1 MRRGNG
7 KSQEERR
14 MIVGIP
20 RERFVD
26 ERRVGLS
33 PAGVRSLVEL
43 GATAYI
49 ESNAGTAAGWSDAE
63 YEQAGGTI
71 AHSPE
76 EVFGRADLL
85 IKVLSPNLAESEM
98 IREDQ
103 IILSYLQLPLARREV
118 FQNLVDRGVTA
129 IGLEN
134 IENENGHP
142 VRRVMSE
149 IAGPLAVLIAADYLS
164 ADRGGRGVLI
174 SGVPGV
180 PPASVGIIG
189 AGVVGTAAAETA
201 LNLGASVVLVDH
213 RVAPLRYALDH
224 FGKRL
229 QTSILNKTN
238 VEKLCQFVDVL
249 ITAVLVED
257 YPTPHVVSREQVK
270 MMKPRSVIVDV
281 AIDQGGTVETS
292 RPTTLSNPTYVE
304 EKVIHYCVPNI
315 PAKVPRTAT
324 RAFMNQVLP
333 FARKIVRDGIKKSL
347 LEHPYLNTGLNL
359 YEGQVARE
367 TVGKAFGVDWVEG
380 MGVVR

>member
-1 MRRGNG
+1 
-7 KSQEERR
+7 

-26 ERRVGLS
+26 ERRVGLA

-43 GATAYI
+43 GATVYV
-49 ESNAGTAAGWSDAE
+49 ESEAGLAAGWSDAE

-85 IKVLSPNLAESEM
+85 IKILAPSLSESEM

-103 IILSYLQLPLARREV
+103 ITLSYLQLPLARKEV

-134 IENENGHP
+134 VENENGHP
-142 VRRVMSE
+142 VRRSMSE
-149 IAGPLAVLIAADYLS
+149 IAGPIAVHAAVDYLS

-201 LNLGASVVLVDH
+201 LNLGASVILIDH
-213 RVAPLRYALDH
+213 RIAPLRYAIDH

-229 QTSILNKTN
+229 QTSILNQTN
-238 VEKLCQFVDVL
+238 IEKMCRFVDVL
-249 ITAVLVED
+249 ITAVLIED

-270 MMKPRSVIVDV
+270 LMKPRSVIVDV
-281 AIDQGGTVETS
+281 AIDQGGSVETS

-304 EKVIHYCVPNI
+304 ENVIHFCVPNM

-324 RAFMNQVLP
+324 RSFMNQVLP
-333 FARKIVRDGIKKSL
+333 FARKIVREGIKKSL
-347 LEHPYLNTGLNL
+347 LEHPYLITGLNL
-359 YEGQVARE
+359 YKGEVVRE
-367 TVGKAFGVDWVEG
+367 TVGKAFGVDWAEATG
-380 MGVVR
+380 AVR